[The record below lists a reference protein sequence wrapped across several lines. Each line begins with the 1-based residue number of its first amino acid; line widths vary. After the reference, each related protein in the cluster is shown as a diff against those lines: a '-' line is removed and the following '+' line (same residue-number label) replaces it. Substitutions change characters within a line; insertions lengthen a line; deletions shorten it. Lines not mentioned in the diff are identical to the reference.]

1 MNTRMMASG
10 TACASPVSDGVLM
23 PNALAMSGWNR
34 EISLWTMPM
43 PSAASTVMPNDE
55 KRPTSAAASAGSTVS
70 DRTTAF
76 SPTMGASRIAAS
88 ADNPPAIAKFAI
100 SIRSGDHPAL
110 AATRRFSATAE
121 VARPN
126 SVPE

>member
-1 MNTRMMASG
+1 M
-10 TACASPVSDGVLM
+10 LM
-23 PNALAMSGWNR
+23 PNALAMSGWNS
-34 EISLWTMPM
+34 EISLCTMPM
-43 PSAASTVMPNDE
+43 PSAASTVIPNDE
-55 KRPTSAAASAGSTVS
+55 KRPTSAAASAGSTAS
-70 DRTTAF
+70 DRTAAF
-76 SPTMGASRIAAS
+76 SPTIGARRIAAS